1 MAVINPDKDRQILPR
16 WRSFEETRRL
26 GELNSLYPVR
36 KIEEGRDPLISKIY
50 DWNTHNTV
58 GHAADLVGAAI
69 AVGQGDKAVQA
80 ARFLLR
86 DKDDISPWL
95 RELAE
100 RVLSVESPHVSAGQ
114 GALENYMRTYRRAL
128 REDPRDPVMCVDM
141 SRVCASLGLRN
152 KAKKYMEIALAMEP
166 SNRFV
171 LRSACRL
178 WAHLREID
186 RAHDTIVKSD
196 RTRHDPWL
204 LAAETATSGAL
215 RRPPKFVR
223 AARNVLKDYR
233 YSPNHVSE
241 LAAGLA
247 TVELDSGNLKES
259 RRLFRRSLEQPTE
272 NSVAQVAWASRRDPS
287 IEVEDRHLNMPN
299 TFEAMSW
306 TCFLKG
312 NWGQVVEQCHGWQ
325 SDQSFSSRPMILGSY
340 VSAVALEDYSQSA
353 QFARD
358 GLDVDP
364 DDFVLLNNLAFARI
378 NLQELDAAKRSVA
391 MMKKVM
397 DSNSE
402 RAIWLATSGLL
413 ALRTGEVDAGRRYYL
428 DALEI
433 ARKEDSDLLRAS
445 ALSFFAAEAWSAR
458 MDDSQTLVAQALKL
472 LKRQDDPNSR
482 LLERMLHRKARR
494 AIDRR
499 EMTPN

>member
-1 MAVINPDKDRQILPR
+1 M
-16 WRSFEETRRL
+16 
-26 GELNSLYPVR
+26 
-36 KIEEGRDPLISKIY
+36 
-50 DWNTHNTV
+50 

-69 AVGQGDKAVQA
+69 AVGQGGKAVQA

-114 GALENYMRTYRRAL
+114 KALEDYVKNYRRAL

-141 SRVCASLGLRN
+141 SRVYASLGLRN

-166 SNRFV
+166 RNRFV

-178 WAHLREID
+178 WAHLGAID

-223 AARNVLKDYR
+223 VARNVLKDKR

-247 TVELDSGNLKES
+247 TMELDSGNLKES

-272 NSVAQVAWASRRDPS
+272 NSVAQVVWASRRDPS

-299 TFEAMSW
+299 IFEAMSW

-312 NWGQVVEQCHGWQ
+312 NWGRVVEQCHRWQ

-340 VSAVALEDYSQSA
+340 VSAVALEDYSRSA
-353 QFARD
+353 QFAKE
-358 GLDVDP
+358 GLVVNP
-364 DDFVLLNNLAFARI
+364 DDFALLNNLTFAHI
-378 NLQELDAAKRSVA
+378 NLQEFDKARNTMK
-391 MMKKVM
+391 MMKKSM
-397 DSNSE
+397 NSNLE
-402 RAIWLATSGLL
+402 RTVWLATSGLL
-413 ALRTGEVDAGRRYYL
+413 ALRTGAVDAGRRDYL

-433 ARKEDSDLLRAS
+433 AKNEDSDLLRAS
-445 ALSFFAAEAWSAR
+445 ALSFFAAEAWNAR
-458 MDDSQTLVAQALKL
+458 MDDSQTLVVQALQL

-499 EMTPN
+499 EDDAKLRTK